1 MYLAKSGKGRTLS
14 QNPKDHTVFFQ
25 GDPADAVFY
34 IHQGKI
40 KLTVVSRQG
49 KEAIVA
55 ILGAGTFL
63 GEGSLADQPLRMAS
77 ATTMSECSTMRLEK
91 AGLVRMLR
99 DQPTFSELLLHHLL
113 CRNIRIEEDWWTNS
127 SILARNG

>member
-1 MYLAKSGKGRTLS
+1 
-14 QNPKDHTVFFQ
+14 
-25 GDPADAVFY
+25 
-34 IHQGKI
+34 
-40 KLTVVSRQG
+40 
-49 KEAIVA
+49 
-55 ILGAGTFL
+55 
-63 GEGSLADQPLRMAS
+63 
-77 ATTMSECSTMRLEK
+77 MRLEK